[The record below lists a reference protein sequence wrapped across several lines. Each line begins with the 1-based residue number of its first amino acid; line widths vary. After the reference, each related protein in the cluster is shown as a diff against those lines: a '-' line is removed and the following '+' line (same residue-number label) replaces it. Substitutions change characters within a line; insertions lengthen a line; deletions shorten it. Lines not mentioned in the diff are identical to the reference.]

1 MGVNVLLAKI
11 DLKSNILKI
20 QSSLEEIKLKQ
31 PHRTDVID
39 SMQQSERELICVLNT
54 MQKMESEL
62 QIQHNR
68 IMSLERLNLELKM
81 EIKTLKF

>member
-1 MGVNVLLAKI
+1 
-11 DLKSNILKI
+11 
-20 QSSLEEIKLKQ
+20 
-31 PHRTDVID
+31 
-39 SMQQSERELICVLNT
+39 MQQSERDLLCVLNT